1 MDIRSFRKQ
10 VVRREYKSR
19 WLTSKIIWDLS
30 YFLLCRK
37 KHAPPLGKK
46 SQHCGRLQHSFSFLD
61 GTCSRRNSA
70 GTDTLFGSFF
80 WRTLETKKTTPS
92 SSSFQT
98 KSWESTFRKVV
109 FEKKFFFRVRET
121 TENPSIS
128 QLPCYHKSYK
138 TRSFFTYLHCYTTLR
153 NGLAFISGRRLETQS
168 QPLLPGRMVK
178 YCQSPR
184 SCRSDIH
191 HFPLRYWWSISTG
204 TTYPN
209 KLQS

>member
-1 MDIRSFRKQ
+1 MRSFLFFALQ
-10 VVRREYKSR
+10 
-19 WLTSKIIWDLS
+19 
-30 YFLLCRK
+30 K

-121 TENPSIS
+121 TENPSIF
-128 QLPCYHKSYK
+128 QLPYHKSYK
-138 TRSFFTYLHCYTTLR
+138 NQVVFHLPTLWYNFTKWSLSF
-153 NGLAFISGRRLETQS
+153 
-168 QPLLPGRMVK
+168 
-178 YCQSPR
+178 
-184 SCRSDIH
+184 
-191 HFPLRYWWSISTG
+191 HFVHIKPTD
-204 TTYPN
+204 
-209 KLQS
+209 

>member
-70 GTDTLFGSFF
+70 GTDTLLGSFF
-80 WRTLETKKTTPS
+80 WRTLETKKTTP

-109 FEKKFFFRVRET
+109 FEKKFFFRRE
-121 TENPSIS
+121 EWEKPQKILLFFSCHAI
-128 QLPCYHKSYK
+128 KVIK
-138 TRSFFTYLHCYTTLR
+138 TRSFFTYLHCDTTLR
-153 NGLAFISGRRLETQS
+153 NGLYLFFLFT
-168 QPLLPGRMVK
+168 
-178 YCQSPR
+178 
-184 SCRSDIH
+184 
-191 HFPLRYWWSISTG
+191 
-204 TTYPN
+204 
-209 KLQS
+209 

>member
-37 KHAPPLGKK
+37 NMHLHWERSHNTAGDCNIRSL
-46 SQHCGRLQHSFSFLD
+46 SWMGRVPDEIPQVLTHFWVP
-61 GTCSRRNSA
+61 
-70 GTDTLFGSFF
+70 FF

-92 SSSFQT
+92 SPSFQT

-178 YCQSPR
+178 YCQSPW